1 VREYSDCVIL
11 IKYDIVVL
19 LDTTRLLL
27 FYQ

>member
-1 VREYSDCVIL
+1 MREYSDCVIL